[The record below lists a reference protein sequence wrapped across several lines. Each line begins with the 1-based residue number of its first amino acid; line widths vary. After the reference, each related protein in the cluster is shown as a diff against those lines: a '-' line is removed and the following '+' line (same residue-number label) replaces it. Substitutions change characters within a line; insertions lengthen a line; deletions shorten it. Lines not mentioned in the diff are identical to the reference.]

1 MQKHATKDKTK
12 AISQWTI
19 KKQLRLEAN
28 WAGSA
33 ESMYNLTLN
42 CSWVISTILKL
53 HQGNCAW
60 KVLSHC
66 ICFKA
71 WLSYVRASPHY
82 RLGRLP
88 AANNEHSRRLEPDL
102 SLITHT
108 EIRKQLSHSS
118 FVDGF
123 FSQGNRIL
131 HLVVWTIPAI
141 GEKRE
146 TPRANSWSDYQV
158 MCPRHHD

>member
-1 MQKHATKDKTK
+1 
-12 AISQWTI
+12 
-19 KKQLRLEAN
+19 
-28 WAGSA
+28 
-33 ESMYNLTLN
+33 MYNLTLN

-88 AANNEHSRRLEPDL
+88 AANNEHTRRLEPDL

-118 FVDGF
+118 FVDVFF
-123 FSQGNRIL
+123 FSRKSDLTSCSVNNTSNWR
-131 HLVVWTIPAI
+131 
-141 GEKRE
+141 EKRNTPSKFLKWLSSHVPPSPWLE
-146 TPRANSWSDYQV
+146 TSLGGENSQLCVCIPFLVLW
-158 MCPRHHD
+158 RWN